1 MVLMKDHN
9 RMKWIGGT
17 LDDAAGE
24 CFDKCARLLGLPYP
38 GGPAIAAKAEEW
50 LQSPNSKFEIR
61 NSKLTKFPRPMIRE
75 DSYDFSFSGLKTA
88 VLREVTKEG
97 SFDKLRTSALSMHE
111 VRALAAE
118 VQEAICDSLVG
129 KLRKAV
135 EHYKSKSVIVAG
147 GVAAN
152 KRLKEKLEQ
161 EIGNKTS
168 LFIPPPKLCTDNGAY
183 IAAWAFYHYSP
194 IPWQKIDVEPG
205 LGIMGG

>member
-1 MVLMKDHN
+1 
-9 RMKWIGGT
+9 
-17 LDDAAGE
+17 
-24 CFDKCARLLGLPYP
+24 
-38 GGPAIAAKAEEW
+38 
-50 LQSPNSKFEIR
+50 
-61 NSKLTKFPRPMIRE
+61 MIRE

-135 EHYKSKSVIVAG
+135 EHYKPKSVIVAG